1 LNIVLLSL
9 VLDNF
14 LCNPFLFT
22 SLFRAVLRFFSC
34 AFFLSLVSFG
44 LGSAFC
50 SLFLAYFG
58 NWLIF
63 SLFTILSLLS
73 SSCFASFF
81 VILSFS
87 CFNNFFFQFS
97 NLGFFFV
104 TWGLFFILFNLRGGF
119 FIECF
124 CFLDLLGNK
133 IFCSLFSF
141 FSNALVF

>member
-1 LNIVLLSL
+1 MNIVLLGL
-9 VLDNF
+9 FLDNF

-22 SLFRAVLRFFSC
+22 SLFRTVLRFFSC
-34 AFFLSLVSFG
+34 AFFLSLVVFN
-44 LGSAFC
+44 LGSTFS
-50 SLFLAYFG
+50 SLFLAYFS

-81 VILSFS
+81 VVLSFS

-97 NLGFFFV
+97 NLWFIFM
-104 TWGLFFILFNLRGGF
+104 TRGLFFILFSLRGCF

-133 IFCSLFSF
+133 VFCSLFSF
-141 FSNALVF
+141 FSNALFF